1 MTGFSAEESNNA
13 EVGLATVAVERPADD
28 VAVVRVDGEVDMVT
42 APALESQVVA
52 LLGEKLRMLVI
63 DLTGVRFFSSA
74 GLAVLALAH
83 READEGTQ
91 LRVVANDAAVLRP
104 LELTGLT
111 EDLFIRPDLRAAMEA

>member
-1 MTGFSAEESNNA
+1 MTSFSSPN
-13 EVGLATVAVERPADD
+13 VVVERPADD
-28 VAVVRVDGEVDMVT
+28 IVVVRASGEVDMIT
-42 APALESQVVA
+42 APALESRVVT
-52 LLGEKLRMLVI
+52 LVGEKPRLLVI
-63 DLTGVRFFSSA
+63 DLTEVRFFSSA

-111 EDLFIRPDLRAAMEA
+111 EDLSILPSLTAAIAG